1 MYLWMPSNKQYV
13 LISNCIIIR
22 PYFLGLNYK
31 HKIDPV
37 KIYSVSSTDNVILP
51 NFVKRTNILSVFP
64 YVS

>member
-1 MYLWMPSNKQYV
+1 MPSNKQNI

-22 PYFLGLNYK
+22 PYFLRLNYK